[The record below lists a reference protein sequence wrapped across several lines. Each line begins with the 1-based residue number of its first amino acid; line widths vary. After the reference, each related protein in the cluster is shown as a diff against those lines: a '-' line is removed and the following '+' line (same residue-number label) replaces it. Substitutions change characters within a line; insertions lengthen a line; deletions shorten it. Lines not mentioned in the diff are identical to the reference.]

1 MTAMTAVT
9 LDHLSRGRFNLGLGT
24 SGPQVAEGWHGQRF
38 ERQLTRTREYVEILH
53 KALARER
60 LTYEG
65 EQYTLSLPMG
75 PGRRSS
81 S

>member
-1 MTAMTAVT
+1 M
-9 LDHLSRGRFNLGLGT
+9 
-24 SGPQVAEGWHGQRF
+24 AEGWHGQRF
-38 ERQLTRTREYVEILH
+38 AHQLARTREYVEIVR

-65 EQYTLSLPMG
+65 EQFTLPFC
-75 PGRRSS
+75 PTVRARRSS